1 MRQSIAI
8 FVGSFYLCVTGGSAF
23 AWGDTGHRVI
33 CEIALQLVKPQTRNS
48 INALLANDPEFQNFS
63 DACIYPDHG
72 AGNSGRT
79 RSEEHYINLA
89 RDAKELD
96 ADACPETPKC
106 VLSAIESDQK
116 LLSSSDL
123 SPQIRRVA
131 LMSLGHWIG
140 DVHQP
145 MHVSFLDDVGG
156 NKIRTKGCA
165 RNLHGAWDTCLV
177 QNAVGPD
184 PQKAAS
190 NLLAELRPEQAK
202 LWAHSKPRDWVNET
216 FALAEAPATGYC
228 VRRGN
233 SCDPVVGEVT
243 ITARYEKENI
253 PVVREQ
259 LLKAGVRLAHVLDV
273 ALAR

>member
-1 MRQSIAI
+1 MRKNWTPTRVQKLPNAFSLPSRAI
-8 FVGSFYLCVTGGSAF
+8 KNFYPQ
-23 AWGDTGHRVI
+23 VI
-33 CEIALQLVKPQTRNS
+33 CPR
-48 INALLANDPEFQNFS
+48 
-63 DACIYPDHG
+63 
-72 AGNSGRT
+72 
-79 RSEEHYINLA
+79 RS
-89 RDAKELD
+89 
-96 ADACPETPKC
+96 
-106 VLSAIESDQK
+106 
-116 LLSSSDL
+116 
-123 SPQIRRVA
+123 VA
-131 LMSLGHWIG
+131 LRLCRWGIG
-140 DVHQP
+140 LVTFINR
-145 MHVSFLDDVGG
+145 HVSFLDDVGG

-165 RNLHGAWDTCLV
+165 RNLHEAWDTCLV

-259 LLKAGVRLAHVLDV
+259 LLKAGVRLSHVLDV